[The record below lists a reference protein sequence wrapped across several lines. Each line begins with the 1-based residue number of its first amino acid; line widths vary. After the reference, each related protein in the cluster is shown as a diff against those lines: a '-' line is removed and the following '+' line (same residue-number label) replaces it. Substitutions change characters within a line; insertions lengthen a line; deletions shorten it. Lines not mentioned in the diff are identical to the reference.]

1 MQLYKKWLIKKGE
14 NVSLTTWHLWHWYAE
29 KHTEWKGELNAFQ
42 IATLNKNKKKNLE
55 IEV

>member
-42 IATLNKNKKKNLE
+42 IATLNKKKNKNLE